1 MRRSKSWRS
10 LYGQC
15 WGINQISL
23 LRINNHQNELTMP
36 HLPPTLAY
44 RQAFI
49 QDQLNASARTMART
63 YEDCTGDIIK
73 AVDAIIRAYNHHRKI
88 LLCGNGGSAGDAQHL
103 ATEMVIRMNPAIKRP
118 GLPAI
123 ALTADSTLLT
133 AGANDIG
140 YDQVFARSVEAL
152 GQEGDVLIG
161 LSTSGKSESVNNAM
175 RLARAM
181 KMTTIALGGRGG
193 GPMKELAD
201 IAIIVPSD
209 ETAHIQEGHI
219 AIGHIIFTMVENEMY
234 SG

>member
-1 MRRSKSWRS
+1 MA
-10 LYGQC
+10 
-15 WGINQISL
+15 
-23 LRINNHQNELTMP
+23 
-36 HLPPTLAY
+36 HLPLTVLA

-49 QDQLNASARTMART
+49 QDQLYASAATMTSTFEKCAR
-63 YEDCTGDIIK
+63 DIIS
-73 AVDAIIRAYNHHRKI
+73 AVDAIIGAYNRRKKV

-103 ATEMVIRMNPAIKRP
+103 ATEMVIRMNPALKRP

-140 YDQVFARSVEAL
+140 YDNTFARAVEAL
-152 GQEGDVLIG
+152 GEEGDVLIG

-175 RLARAM
+175 RAARVK

-201 IAIIVPSD
+201 VAIIIPSD
-209 ETAHIQEGHI
+209 DTAHIQEGHI
-219 AIGHIIFTMVENEMY
+219 AVGHIIFTIVENEMY
-234 SG
+234 GGRKE